1 MTEHANPPRARRRIG
16 WFLPL
21 VGAPVVF
28 FVGIFIAG
36 VLDQLGAPEPLWR
49 VPWALAIGGSLVAVV
64 VFLIQVVRALGPNA
78 GRLTPAEAAQ
88 QAAEV
93 EEYVRLTG
101 EQPEPRRISGVLL
114 AVAIVLTILSAIIL
128 VVAFQDIA
136 SILTAPGGSKA
147 WLLLAIVATPAAWW
161 RFATARAAERAY
173 RSGQEARQARTTPG
187 AAGEPGAAGGWP
199 QPGPSAV
206 RTRRHRMWVLPLLAI
221 PAVIVVAVLVIVGLR
236 AVDAPT
242 EAIRTVSFTMVAGII
257 VALVTLVVG
266 VVRFLSAPPRPRA
279 PRAPGVPTA
288 PRQAGLYADLAAQ
301 DAARQGLTLEEY
313 GVYKGDVGS
322 LVRPVTSAGGLL
334 FIAILLTVLNV
345 FILVLIGV
353 GIAQANGLVPT
364 NPDDHAL
371 SPVQWGFLVLE
382 MLFVPVAW
390 WYYLV
395 ERRAQKLRI
404 ARGLPKTLGSAE
416 LPPPL
421 GVVTTPPNT
430 EGPGPAPGPAPVPVP
445 APGWDGGPAPQWA
458 GGPDWAASVDVHRLD
473 ALRWSIEQEISTLRG
488 FRRRLKTDG
497 EYSVFGLVLGIPFL
511 VPQLFGAI
519 EAFTSAPEPGL
530 GALRE
535 WISRP
540 AVAGWVIVGL
550 LLIAVSVVSIQVR
563 VRREFAIYRRA
574 GWVAL
579 QAPTGL
585 VEWTGEGSPH
595 ITYDH
600 RLVGGPRE
608 VRPQDLGRA
617 FMLVSGPR
625 MPSPVFVGA
634 LRAVRATTVAR
645 RLEIHR
651 LAVLRQQIGSRR
663 AIPAPL
669 VFERTDGC
677 LFGAQHDG
685 WLTVVIP
692 RPAQDAQRIRLA
704 RVKLTRAE
712 RESLTV

>member
-114 AVAIVLTILSAIIL
+114 AVAIVLSILSAIIL
-128 VVAFQDIA
+128 VVAFQDVA

-173 RSGQEARQARTTPG
+173 RSGQEARQGRRMPG

-199 QPGPSAV
+199 QPGPGAV

-257 VALVTLVVG
+257 VALVALVVG

-404 ARGLPKTLGSAE
+404 ARGLPKTLSSTE

-421 GVVTTPPNT
+421 GVVTTPPNAD
-430 EGPGPAPGPAPVPVP
+430 GSGPVPGPATVPVP
-445 APGWDGGPAPQWA
+445 APGWDGGPAPRWA
-458 GGPDWAASVDVHRLD
+458 GGPDWEASVDVHRLD

-519 EAFTSAPEPGL
+519 EAFTSAPDPGI
-530 GALRE
+530 GALGE

-540 AVAGWVIVGL
+540 SVAVWVIVGL
-550 LLIAVSVVSIQVR
+550 LLITVSVVSIQVR

-625 MPSPVFVGA
+625 MPSPVFAGA
-634 LRAVRATTVAR
+634 LRAVRATTFAR

-651 LAVLRQQIGSRR
+651 LAVLRQQIGSLR

-692 RPAQDAQRIRLA
+692 RPVQDGQRIRLA